1 MVYITDVQLLV
12 GWQGEFKEFNMCS
25 LIINDQPTSKL
36 SWRKPEWKMGFLVQL
51 EFHMCSENVPPIF
64 KPYHNYLVNYLISM
78 SRYSSFLALTTPTVP
93 WGPNRIWMK
102 ALE

>member
-1 MVYITDVQLLV
+1 MVCITNVQLLV

-25 LIINDQPTSKL
+25 LIIDDQPTSKL
-36 SWRKPEWKMGFLVQL
+36 SRRKPEWKMGFLVQL
-51 EFHMCSENVPPIF
+51 EFHMCSKNVPPIF
-64 KPYHNYLVNYLISM
+64 HTISYLVNYLISM
-78 SRYSSFLALTTPTVP
+78 SRYSLFLALTTPTVP